1 MIKMT
6 DEMKKQIQQ
15 LKTENEDMIATML
28 AMRRE
33 MKTLRSSVDDIYE
46 EHGKVFMVAKAVCEL
61 QDELR
66 KTDLDINIVN
76 SIYAPMRVDGL

>member
-1 MIKMT
+1 MKMT

-33 MKTLRSSVDDIYE
+33 IKTIRRAVDDIHE
-46 EHGKVFMVAKAVCEL
+46 EHGKVFMVARAVCEL

-66 KTDLDINIVN
+66 KTDLDIDIVN
-76 SIYAPMRVDGL
+76 TVYAPMRVDGR